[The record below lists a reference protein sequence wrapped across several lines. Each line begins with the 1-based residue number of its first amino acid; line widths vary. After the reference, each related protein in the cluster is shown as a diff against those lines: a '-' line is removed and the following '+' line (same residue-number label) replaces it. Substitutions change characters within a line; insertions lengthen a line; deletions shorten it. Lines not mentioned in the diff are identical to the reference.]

1 MMGLSRQETS
11 EQPVANHPM
20 RRKTKM
26 KHKISE
32 NPGHKSSKRQLHLLL
47 KEMVDFSALVGLAN
61 GFPAFPATEDEL
73 WMISAGYH
81 TDISFTSTIFDTRL
95 IY

>member
-47 KEMVDFSALVGLAN
+47 KEMECSALAGQAH
-61 GFPAFPATEDEL
+61 GFQALLPGMCGGGWDDRDFVDIDN
-73 WMISAGYH
+73 ISVLSY
-81 TDISFTSTIFDTRL
+81 
-95 IY
+95 